1 MTGETSDLRKTPE
14 IKKKFC
20 TLGAY
25 AVGKTSLMARFVKS
39 IFSDRYLTT
48 IGVKIDKKEVQVDGQ
63 MVTLM
68 LWDLAGED
76 EYLQARTSYLRAASG
91 YLLVV
96 DRTRPDTLTKAF
108 ELKERVDVEV
118 GKIPFILV
126 FNKSD
131 LTDDMKITAEEIEK
145 LRQDGWDVLETS
157 AKTGQGV
164 EEAFLRL
171 TRKVL

>member
-1 MTGETSDLRKTPE
+1 MTPE

-39 IFSDRYLTT
+39 IFSEKYLTT
-48 IGVKIDKKEVQVDGQ
+48 IGVKIDKKEVQVDGKN
-63 MVTLM
+63 VVLA

-76 EYLQARTSYLRAASG
+76 EYLQARTSYLRGAAG

-96 DRTRPDTLTKAF
+96 DRTRPDTLSKAI
-108 ELKERVDVEV
+108 ELKERVDTEL
-118 GKIPFILV
+118 GELPFVLV

-131 LTDDMKITAEEIEK
+131 LTDELKISAEEIER

-164 EEAFLRL
+164 DDAFLRL

>member
-1 MTGETSDLRKTPE
+1 MTPE

-39 IFSDRYLTT
+39 IFSEKDLTT
-48 IGVKIDKKEVQVDGQ
+48 LGVKIDKTEVQVDGQ
-63 MVTLM
+63 NVILA

-76 EYLQARTSYLRAASG
+76 EYLQARTSYLRGAAG

-96 DRTRPDTLTKAF
+96 DRTRPDTLTKAI
-108 ELKERVDVEV
+108 ELKERVDAEL
-118 GKIPFILV
+118 GELPFVLV

-131 LTDDMKITAEEIEK
+131 LTDELKISAEEIEK

-164 EEAFLRL
+164 DDAFLRL

>member
-1 MTGETSDLRKTPE
+1 MTSEINKQE

-39 IFSDRYLTT
+39 IFSEKYLTT
-48 IGVKIDKKEVQVDGQ
+48 IGVKIDKKVVEIDGNPI
-63 MVTLM
+63 TLA

-76 EYLQARTSYLRAASG
+76 EYLQARTSYLRGAAG

-96 DRTRPDTLTKAF
+96 DRTRPDTLTKAI
-108 ELKERVDVEV
+108 ELKERVDVEL
-118 GKIPFILV
+118 GEIPFVLV

-131 LTDDMKITAEEIEK
+131 LLDDLQITAAQIEQ

-164 EEAFLRL
+164 EDAFMRL

>member
-1 MTGETSDLRKTPE
+1 MTMETSDLTKVPE

-39 IFSDRYLTT
+39 IFSERYLTT
-48 IGVKIDKKEVQVDGQ
+48 IGVKIDKKEVQVDGKR
-63 MVTLM
+63 VTLS

-76 EYLQARTSYLRAASG
+76 EYLQARTSYLRGAAG

-96 DRTRPDTLTKAF
+96 DRTRPDTLAKAI

-118 GKIPFILV
+118 GEIPFVLV

-131 LTDDMKITAEEIEK
+131 LIDELKITAEEIEK

-164 EEAFLRL
+164 DDAFMRL